1 MNITLHYRFR
11 CILLDSPQRIV
22 SLTTRT
28 LNQTSILVSW
38 NLLETSS
45 IYSNLTFSIYYLGS
59 SLNRSLVNI
68 TNDLSYTITGLVS
81 NTNYTVRVEL
91 RIPFSTQTISAT
103 KYHILEQTVL
113 AQTTGPL
120 TDNTNPLLIVIVVIV
135 LAFIGLILIAV
146 VVICYVLKNSSDD
159 NFDSPQFS
167 TYQSGQGVRNN
178 EYNLTDLSENKN
190 KINSSATKLSTAF

>member
-59 SLNRSLVNI
+59 SLNRSLSNI

-113 AQTTGPL
+113 AQTTGLLNYQILIICSVTVVAIILFILISGIIIYYTPKNCSNNIPQSL
-120 TDNTNPLLIVIVVIV
+120 KNPLPYRTPSLTNETNE
-135 LAFIGLILIAV
+135 LQLSHMSED
-146 VVICYVLKNSSDD
+146 K
-159 NFDSPQFS
+159 DS
-167 TYQSGQGVRNN
+167 Y
-178 EYNLTDLSENKN
+178 
-190 KINSSATKLSTAF
+190 